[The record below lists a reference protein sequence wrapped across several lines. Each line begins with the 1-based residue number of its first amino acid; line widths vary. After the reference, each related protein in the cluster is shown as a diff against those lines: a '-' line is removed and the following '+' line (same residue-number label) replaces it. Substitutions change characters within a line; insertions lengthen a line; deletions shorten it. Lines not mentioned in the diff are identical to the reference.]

1 MEAFNLY
8 IIDHSK
14 SEKEANYIEYAG
26 DDTIE
31 FTFNKDLVNTV
42 FSTQWGYTSYKI
54 PVVIDNLLKL
64 LLEDFDLSE
73 NIEFYRSLGVYF
85 NYETIEALRREEDKD
100 LYDEFGSIGPELSY
114 LNEYFTVLKE
124 DRANENGDYKF
135 DLIKSIKF
143 SPSYGDSRIV
153 TNPFVTQILMN
164 ILEKRINEMINGE
177 VTSEYNFVQTVTGIK
192 EDFFYGLNETLGDV
206 KRKAKFIGVF
216 SHLFQIPVTRKDI
229 SFTKLEEGKKIYEY
243 VDSDGEKS
251 IRSAIKRKETKS
263 VKK

>member
-1 MEAFNLY
+1 MNTYNLY

-14 SEKEANYIEYAG
+14 SENEANYIEYAG
-26 DDTIE
+26 DDTTE
-31 FTFNKDLVNTV
+31 YTFNKDLVDTV
-42 FSTQWGYTSYKI
+42 FSTKWGYTSYKI

-100 LYDEFGSIGPELSY
+100 LYYEFGSIGPELSY
-114 LNEYFTVLKE
+114 LNEYFTLLQE
-124 DRANENGDYKF
+124 DRANENGDYKY

-153 TNPFVTQILMN
+153 KNPFVTKILMN
-164 ILEKRINEMINGE
+164 ILENGINELVNGE
-177 VTSEYNFVQTVTGIK
+177 VTNEYNFVQTVTGIK
-192 EDFFYGLNETLGDV
+192 EDFFYELNEVLGDV

-216 SHLFQIPVTRKDI
+216 SHLFQIPVIAKDVA
-229 SFTKLEEGKKIYEY
+229 FTKLEEGKDIDEY
-243 VDSDGEKS
+243 IDSDVEKS
-251 IRSAIKRKETKS
+251 IRSAIKRREKLNQ
-263 VKK
+263 

>member
-26 DDTIE
+26 HDTIE
-31 FTFNKDLVNTV
+31 YTFNKDLVDTV

-85 NYETIEALRREEDKD
+85 NYKTIEALRREKDKD

-114 LNEYFTVLKE
+114 LNEYFTLLQE
-124 DRANENGDYKF
+124 DRANENGDHKF

-153 TNPFVTQILMN
+153 KNPFVTKILMN
-164 ILEKRINEMINGE
+164 ILENGINEMVNGE
-177 VTSEYNFVQTVTGIK
+177 VTNEYNFVQTVTGIK
-192 EDFFYGLNETLGDV
+192 EDFFYELNEILVDV
-206 KRKAKFIGVF
+206 KRKAKFIGIF
-216 SHLFQIPVTRKDI
+216 SHLFQIPVIAKDV
-229 SFTKLEEGKKIYEY
+229 SFTNLSESLDIKSYIDK
-243 VDSDGEKS
+243 DGEDS
-251 IRSAIKRKETKS
+251 IRSAIRRKRLKQ
-263 VKK
+263 